1 MKIRTAV
8 LCVVFAAIVLTRGCT
23 VDPIFMATN
32 SFQTKLLELH
42 NKERKSKGKANLR
55 MNSDL
60 NAYAQKHAEM
70 MANKN
75 SLKHSSMSVLSK
87 AAGTPTVAE
96 NIAWGQ
102 ESEESVVNSWMWS
115 PGHRWNILG
124 NYTDV
129 GFGMAK
135 DKEGRPYWCAVF
147 SKKDKNG

>member
-1 MKIRTAV
+1 MKRRTAV
-8 LCVVFAAIVLTRGCT
+8 LCFVFAAIVLTRGRT
-23 VDPIFMATN
+23 AGPMFKATH

-42 NKERKSKGKANLR
+42 NKERKSKGKNALR

-70 MANKN
+70 MVKNN
-75 SLKHSSMSVLSK
+75 SLNHSSMSVLAK

-102 ESEESVVNSWMWS
+102 ESEEDVVSSWMWS

-135 DKEGRPYWCAVF
+135 DKNGRPYWCTVF
-147 SKKDKNG
+147 SKKEKNG